1 MPYNI
6 FRMHTKC
13 MHLFLAKTICFERFC
28 IIDLKSVKC
37 ENWKLSEEK
46 ALSLQGKWRFWLCCL
61 LCVWLQPGPWICARS
76 FLHMQSRVAKAHPQA
91 CRPLKTE
98 ETFPPID
105 KPGTAYKKAR
115 QNMSLC
121 IWIWFIGQLLQ
132 INSLSRPDCFTAMSY
147 SLEWQSPLMQME
159 GDSHP
164 ENPLLDVAGQN
175 DGGHSKCYYTG
186 PTQYQGK
193 APYCVFIHNLDC
205 RLMVDALLAE
215 CWERDN
221 LPCMG
226 ISIIISWWDAENTA
240 AGQKAKLY
248 HIQIQRPWR
257 SELEV
262 GPRR

>member
-1 MPYNI
+1 M
-6 FRMHTKC
+6 T
-13 MHLFLAKTICFERFC
+13 FLI
-28 IIDLKSVKC
+28 V
-37 ENWKLSEEK
+37 LS
-46 ALSLQGKWRFWLCCL
+46 ALCL
-61 LCVWLQPGPWICARS
+61 APTRSMNLRLLAS

-91 CRPLKTE
+91 WSPLKKE

-105 KPGTAYKKAR
+105 KPRTAYKKAR

-240 AGQKAKLY
+240 VGQKAKLY
-248 HIQIQRPWR
+248 LALIQRPWR
-257 SELEV
+257 SELKV
-262 GPRR
+262 GPRHQRAVRKQQYTSVVPGHMTWPYGFIQFFLWFLCKNIKFYF